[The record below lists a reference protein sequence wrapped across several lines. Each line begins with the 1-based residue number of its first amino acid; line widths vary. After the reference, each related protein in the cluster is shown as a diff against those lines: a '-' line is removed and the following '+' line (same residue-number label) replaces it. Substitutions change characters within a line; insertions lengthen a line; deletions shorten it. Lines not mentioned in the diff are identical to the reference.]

1 MRRAKVNANHV
12 TKKMNREQKKEIKI
26 LHKNLVLAMSKQTSG
41 SQYIALCDMRDAL
54 TAFGQPRDVFVS
66 WLCALH
72 EANGATR

>member
-1 MRRAKVNANHV
+1 M
-12 TKKMNREQKKEIKI
+12 TREQKKELRT
-26 LHKNLVLAMSKQTSG
+26 LHERLALALAKQTAG
-41 SQYIALCDMRDAL
+41 SQYIALCDIRDAL

>member
-1 MRRAKVNANHV
+1 VKAKM
-12 TKKMNREQKKEIKI
+12 TREQKKELKT
-26 LHKNLVLAMSKQTSG
+26 LHERLALFLAKQTAG
-41 SQYIALCDMRDAL
+41 SQFIVLCDMRDAL